1 MKKMIIL
8 VICIILAVICG
19 LYGMTVLATGSG
31 TGFFLVWFGLAVVFL
46 GIGIAGYF
54 GVWGILPSVLKKI
67 ILLLVGIGVLSFVVI
82 EGCVISKMNEQG
94 TEQLDYIIVL
104 GAQVRTSGPSKV
116 LQYRLDRAAEY
127 LEKNPNTV
135 CIVSGGQGKNEPY
148 PEAKGMAD
156 YLIQKGIPENRL
168 LLEDKSKTTEQ
179 NISNS
184 MKLMESEASVG
195 IITNDFHVF
204 RALQIAKGQGLD
216 QACGIA
222 AKSNNKYL
230 PNNMLR
236 EYLAEIKYLVR
247 KAAHIGN

>member
-1 MKKMIIL
+1 MKKMIVL
-8 VICIILAVICG
+8 VICTILAVICG
-19 LYGMTVLATGSG
+19 MYGMTVLSTGSG
-31 TGFFLVWFGLAVVFL
+31 TGFFLVWFGLAAVCL
-46 GIGIAGYF
+46 GMGVAGYF
-54 GVWGILPSVLKKI
+54 GVWGILSITLKKI
-67 ILLLVGIGVLSFVVI
+67 ILILAGIVILSFVII

-94 TEQLDYIIVL
+94 AERLDYIIVL
-104 GAQVRTSGPSKV
+104 GAQVRTNGPSKV

-135 CIVSGGQGKNEPY
+135 CVVSGGQGKNEPY

-156 YLIQKGIPENRL
+156 YLIQKGIPVERL
-168 LLEDKSKTTEQ
+168 ILEEKSKTTEQ

-184 MKLMESEASVG
+184 MKLMKEDASVG

-247 KAAHIGN
+247 KVVHLA

>member
-1 MKKMIIL
+1 MKKMIVL
-8 VICIILAVICG
+8 TICIILAVICG
-19 LYGMTVLATGSG
+19 IYGMTVFATRSG

-46 GIGIAGYF
+46 GLGIAGYF
-54 GVWGILPSVLKKI
+54 GVWEFLPSVLKKI
-67 ILLLVGIGVLSFVVI
+67 ILILAGAGILSFAVI
-82 EGCVISKMNEQG
+82 EGCVIRKMKEQG
-94 TEQLDYIIVL
+94 AEQLDYIIVL
-104 GAQVRTSGPSKV
+104 GAQVRAGGPSKV
-116 LQYRLDRAAEY
+116 LQYRLDCAAEY

-148 PEAKGMAD
+148 PEAEGMAE
-156 YLIQKGIPENRL
+156 YLLQKGIPENRL

-184 MKLMESEASVG
+184 MKLMEPDASVG

-204 RALQIAKGQGLD
+204 RALQIARGQGLE

-222 AKSNNKYL
+222 AKSNTKYL

-236 EYLAEIKYLVR
+236 EYLAEIKYLGS
-247 KAAHIGN
+247 KLK